1 MANSMRSYKTFGVRG
16 KQRVGS
22 WPLLSTTTCKVGDF
36 LVIDA
41 AGKAAVAAA
50 SNNPVGAT
58 STNTN
63 RILGRATE
71 ESHDENGT
79 IRTVIHFII
88 AEPGTEFEV
97 PIYHATQ
104 ASAVATPATDP
115 LTAFELYNVGGVWAV
130 DISETTDVKCKIVDY
145 NTEDLPTWPD
155 AVTAGTV
162 LNPRVWIEFMPAHC
176 FTGIAS

>member
-1 MANSMRSYKTFGVRG
+1 MANAMIRYKTFGVRG
-16 KQRVGS
+16 KQRIGA

-36 LVIDA
+36 LVIDS

-50 SNNPVGAT
+50 SNAPVGAT

-71 ESHDENGT
+71 ENLDENGAQ
-79 IRTVIHFII
+79 RTVIHFII

-97 PIYHATQ
+97 PIYHATA
-104 ASAVATPATDP
+104 ASAVATPASQP

-130 DISETTDVKCKIVDY
+130 DISETTDVKCVIKDY

-155 AVTAGTV
+155 AITAGTV
-162 LNPRVWIEFMPAHC
+162 LNPRVWIEFLPAHS
-176 FTGIAS
+176 FTAVAS